1 MRNRIVK
8 NDKKNR
14 RKRISMTQD
23 YDDNQIHNKNDND
36 SRNDND
42 DDIDRK

>member
-1 MRNRIVK
+1 MKNEKKRIEMRHRIVK

-23 YDDNQIHNKNDND
+23 YDDIEYNKNNTYEKND
-36 SRNDND
+36 
-42 DDIDRK
+42 